1 MSVQEPAEN
10 ASGAHVWLVMWKA
23 ARAMQRF
30 DEQSIQ
36 ALNLCFSDFVVLEL
50 LLHKGSLPVNVIGRR
65 VSLTSGSITTAVDR
79 LEKKGL
85 VRRVPD
91 EQDRRV
97 TRVKLTGAGQELIQ
111 TAYSEHSARLEMP
124 VEDLTPEERDQLVKL
139 LKKVGKKAEDLAQ

>member
-1 MSVQEPAEN
+1 MTRQQQEETT
-10 ASGAHVWLVMWKA
+10 SGAHLWLVMWKA

-50 LLHKGSLPVNVIGRR
+50 LLHKGALPVNVIGRK

-79 LEKKGL
+79 LQKKGL
-85 VRRVPD
+85 VRRKQD

-97 TRVKLTGAGQELIQ
+97 TRVELTSKGQTLISNAYAEHSSRLELPVEELTG
-111 TAYSEHSARLEMP
+111 T
-124 VEDLTPEERDQLVKL
+124 EREQLANL
-139 LKKVGKKAEDLAQ
+139 LKKVGKKAEELTQ